1 MRAGRLRDKIYIQ
14 TPTET
19 TTAGITSRTWALY
32 QTLRAESNAQSGLE
46 FYSAEQVQ
54 DKKTILFRTRYTSGV
69 TQKMRIVFGEHAY
82 NIEQVNNVFGRNH
95 EMLILA
101 SIMPQEYEQFALSG
115 IGRTGGAVATVT
127 FTWTS
132 EMPSTSRIRWK
143 ETAPIPDVEWTNGT
157 HTTTKVFSHSVT
169 QTGFKA
175 STTYAYA
182 VYSENANGWTPG
194 WSASGSFGMDADN
207 FMVT

>member
-1 MRAGRLRDKIYIQ
+1 MIYIQ

-19 TTAGITSRTWALY
+19 VTGGITTRTWALY
-32 QTLRAESNAQSGLE
+32 QTLRAESNAQSGIE
-46 FYSAEQVQ
+46 FYSASQVQ
-54 DKKTILFRTRYTSGV
+54 DKKTTLFRCRYTPNI

-82 NIEQVNNVFGRNH
+82 NIEAVNNVFGRNH

-115 IGRTGGAVATVT
+115 IGRTGTLPGSIT
-127 FTWTS
+127 FAWTS
-132 EMPSTSRIRWK
+132 EMPSTSRVRWK
-143 ETAPIPDVEWTNGT
+143 ETAPVPAVDWTYGT

-169 QTGFKA
+169 QDGFKA
-175 STTYAYA
+175 STSYSYA

-194 WSASGSFGMDADN
+194 WSASGTFSMNADDIL
-207 FMVT
+207 VA